1 MLFELF
7 QASQGNDQEAMLEL
21 TRKIHP
27 LLGKYGR
34 KLGYEDAEEDLIVD
48 FIEWVKKL
56 NLSNIYDSSDGALT
70 NYISK
75 SVYRL
80 FLRRL
85 HSVLDK
91 EPRCIYFEDMTPT
104 QQNDLL
110 KHTAIPD
117 ELPLSRGLPQG
128 ILSKTELGVLI
139 AIYEDGESAAGI
151 ARKLNV
157 SRQNINQIKKRA
169 EQKLRKNLK

>member
-1 MLFELF
+1 MV
-7 QASQGNDQEAMLEL
+7 A
-21 TRKIHP
+21 
-27 LLGKYGR
+27 
-34 KLGYEDAEEDLIVD
+34 D
-48 FIEWVKKL
+48 FIEWVKNL

-85 HSVLDK
+85 CSTIEK
-91 EPRCIYFEDMTPT
+91 EPRYIYFEDMTPT
-104 QQNDLL
+104 QKNDLL
-110 KHTAIPD
+110 KHTAVSD
-117 ELPLSRGLPQG
+117 ELPLSQVLPQG
-128 ILSKTELGVLI
+128 ILSEAELNILT
-139 AIYEDGESAAGI
+139 AIYEDGESVTGI

-169 EQKLRKNLK
+169 EQKLRENLK

>member
-7 QASQGNDQEAMLEL
+7 QASQDNDQEAMLTL
-21 TRKIHP
+21 IQRFHP

-34 KLGYEDAEEDLIVD
+34 KLDYEDAEADLVAD

-56 NLSNIYDSSDGALT
+56 NLSNIYDSSDGALI

-85 HSVLDK
+85 RSIIDK
-91 EPRCIYFEDMTPT
+91 EPRCIYFEDMTPM

-110 KHTAIPD
+110 KHTAVPD
-117 ELPLSRGLPQG
+117 ELPLAQDLPQG
-128 ILSKTELGVLI
+128 VLSKAELNILS
-139 AIYEDGESAAGI
+139 AIYENGKSAASI

-169 EQKLRKNLK
+169 LQKLRESLK